1 MENDDK
7 RAAELS
13 RRGSSVAEAT
23 ELKLLRYELN
33 ELRRDSNNDRIR
45 IIDLENEIKDFE
57 GKLRVGKG
65 IVIGVL
71 IASGGLGLMVVDK
84 LKDFVGLLK

>member
-13 RRGSSVAEAT
+13 RRGSSIAEAA

-33 ELRRDSNNDRIR
+33 ELRRESLKRIR
-45 IIDLENEIKDFE
+45 NIENEIEDFD

-71 IASGGLGLMVVDK
+71 IASGGLGLLVVDK
-84 LKDFVGLLK
+84 LKDIIGLIK

>member
-13 RRGSSVAEAT
+13 RRGSSIAEAA

-33 ELRRDSNNDRIR
+33 DLRRESLKRIR
-45 IIDLENEIKDFE
+45 NIEDEIEDFE
-57 GKLRVGKG
+57 GCQSCKV
-65 IVIGVL
+65 
-71 IASGGLGLMVVDK
+71 
-84 LKDFVGLLK
+84 